1 MLSST
6 STPLPH
12 QTSSKVDV
20 LLSYS
25 SHFATGFSFVLKVI
39 INTNNILLL
48 MNVPTFFLS
57 KRQIALSL
65 FIGAELD

>member
-20 LLSYS
+20 LILS